1 MGPGAIMDEFLLRAL
16 LAGAVVAMVA
26 GPLGAFMVWRRM
38 AYFGSAVSHSA
49 LLGVALGLI
58 TGINITVGV
67 IGFCVAIGLMLVAL
81 EHRSALPGDTLIGLL
96 AHVALAG
103 GLVTLSLL
111 PNLRVDL
118 LGYLFGDIL
127 AVSWGDFALMAVVS
141 IAVLGVL
148 AFIWRPLLALTVH
161 ADLAAVEGVHARAIE
176 ITFMIL
182 VAVAVAVGMRVVGIL
197 LIVSLLIVPAA
208 TARRFSGTPEMMGA
222 LAALIGVVA
231 VAGGLL
237 VSLKTDAQTGPAI
250 VLVAGALFLASLAAP
265 RRATVQRDAPERAP
279 TDI

>member
-1 MGPGAIMDEFLLRAL
+1 MDEFLLRAL
-16 LAGAVVAMVA
+16 LAGSVVAAVA
-26 GPLGAFMVWRRM
+26 GPLGAFIVWRRM

-49 LLGVALGLI
+49 LLGVAVGLI
-58 TGINITVGV
+58 TGIDITLGV

-103 GLVTLSLL
+103 GLVTLSLM

-127 AVSWGDFALMAVVS
+127 AVSWSDFALMAGVS
-141 IAVLGVL
+141 LAVLGAL
-148 AFIWRPLLALTVH
+148 AVIWRPLLALTVH
-161 ADLAAVEGVHARAIE
+161 ADLAAVEGVRARAIE

-208 TARRFSGTPEMMGA
+208 TARRFSMTPEMMGG

-231 VAGGLL
+231 VAGGLFI
-237 VSLKTDAQTGPAI
+237 SLKTDAQTGPSI
-250 VLVAGALFLASLAAP
+250 VLVAGALFLISLVLP
-265 RRATVQRDAPERAP
+265 RRAVVQRDAPEHAP
-279 TDI
+279 SDF